1 MNRPC
6 QCSYCNAVAPAPTLS
21 AFIESRPPERRAGPL
36 HENGP
41 KLGDRR
47 PCAYGQ
53 LDLSPA
59 WTLHRQ
65 YTQSPNLVNRRFFE
79 THM

>member
-6 QCSYCNAVAPAPTLS
+6 QCSYCNAVAPPPTPS
-21 AFIESRPPERRAGPL
+21 AFVESQPPERRQRGGAG
-36 HENGP
+36 GP

-47 PCAYGQ
+47 PCSYGR

-59 WTLHRQ
+59 WVLHRQ
-65 YTQSPNLVNRRFFE
+65 FTQSPHLVNRRFFE